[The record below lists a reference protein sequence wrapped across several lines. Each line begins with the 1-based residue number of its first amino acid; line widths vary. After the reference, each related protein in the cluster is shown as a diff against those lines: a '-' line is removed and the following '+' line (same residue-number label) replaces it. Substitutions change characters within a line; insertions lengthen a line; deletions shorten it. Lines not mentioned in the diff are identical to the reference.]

1 LAVASLTVGSVIAG
15 VAVDISTEILYNNI
29 LDGNNGT
36 FHIERISLCRF
47 FLYLYCQPP
56 RSGDEVFLM
65 VVKAAGYVYCGVFTI
80 VILAAVVIPVLIIL
94 DSKGLI
100 DFY

>member
-1 LAVASLTVGSVIAG
+1 VSVLL
-15 VAVDISTEILYNNI
+15 V
-29 LDGNNGT
+29 
-36 FHIERISLCRF
+36 F
-47 FLYLYCQPP
+47 YCQPP

-65 VVKAAGYVYCGVFTI
+65 VVKAAGYVYCGVFAI

>member
-1 LAVASLTVGSVIAG
+1 
-15 VAVDISTEILYNNI
+15 
-29 LDGNNGT
+29 
-36 FHIERISLCRF
+36 
-47 FLYLYCQPP
+47 
-56 RSGDEVFLM
+56 M
-65 VVKAAGYVYCGVFTI
+65 VVKAAGYVYCGVFAI

>member
-1 LAVASLTVGSVIAG
+1 
-15 VAVDISTEILYNNI
+15 
-29 LDGNNGT
+29 
-36 FHIERISLCRF
+36 
-47 FLYLYCQPP
+47 
-56 RSGDEVFLM
+56 M